1 MNDHRE
7 MELTVGW
14 GNLFAIFFGIV
25 ILCALF
31 FGWGFKAGL
40 KSASPEAAAPAPA
53 KSVNSASAPKPSAVH
68 DVRDDAALAGSVNAQ
83 PGPRLE
89 LFKEK
94 PDAKPTLSPAAT
106 ASRASQKSPDTAPK
120 AVASALPPAPEI
132 KPMAGNGNFVVQVAA
147 VSKQEDAGA
156 LVNALLKKNYPVFV
170 LGNVPGDKLFHV
182 QVGPFATLK
191 DAESMRSRL
200 AGDGYNPILKK

>member
-31 FGWGFKAGL
+31 FGWGFKVGL
-40 KSASPEAAAPAPA
+40 KAAASPDGPTPAPA
-53 KSVNSASAPKPSAVH
+53 KSVSTPKPSAV
-68 DVRDDAALAGSVNAQ
+68 R
-83 PGPRLE
+83 
-89 LFKEK
+89 
-94 PDAKPTLSPAAT
+94 DAKDDIVSSGSANSLSSRGSNKEAGAAPATPAET
-106 ASRASQKSPDTAPK
+106 AIHASQKSSDVGLK
-120 AVASALPPAPEI
+120 AAAAAPPAPEV
-132 KPMAGNGNFVVQVAA
+132 KSEAGNGNFVVQVAA

-182 QVGPFATLK
+182 QVGPFTTLK
-191 DAESMRSRL
+191 DAESMRARL

>member
-1 MNDHRE
+1 MDTMNDHRE
-7 MELTVGW
+7 MELSVGW

-25 ILCALF
+25 ILCAVF
-31 FGWGFKAGL
+31 FGWGFKVGL
-40 KSASPEAAAPAPA
+40 KSAASPDGPSPAPA
-53 KSVNSASAPKPSAVH
+53 KSVSAPKPSAVH
-68 DVRDDAALAGSVNAQ
+68 DAKDDAVSAGSAN
-83 PGPRLE
+83 
-89 LFKEK
+89 
-94 PDAKPTLSPAAT
+94 SPSSRGSDKDRSGAPAVPVET
-106 ASRASQKSPDTAPK
+106 AIHSSQKSPDAGLK
-120 AVASALPPAPEI
+120 AVAPAPPPAPEI
-132 KPMAGNGNFVVQVAA
+132 KPASGKGNFVVQVAA

-191 DAESMRSRL
+191 DAESMRARL